1 MQLTFLGTSA
11 MVPTKE
17 RNHSS
22 FFLSYKAHG
31 LLFDCGEGIQRQMKI
46 AGIPFSKIN
55 KILLTHWHGDHV
67 LGLPGILQ
75 SMSASN
81 YLNALEIYGPKGSKR
96 QVGDMLRAFP
106 FDQTFDIKVNE
117 VWQGTFFKG
126 KDFSLTAMPLK
137 HKIPC
142 VGYAFVENDRRKINI
157 DAVKKLGIP
166 QGPLLGQLQD
176 GKTINFKGGKISP
189 DKTTT
194 LIKGKKI
201 VFITDTM
208 LVENCYKLSEN
219 ADLLISESTFTSELK
234 DKVSDT
240 LHLTAQEAGLIA
252 SKSNVKKLVLTHFSA
267 RYKNTQEIEEDARTV
282 FDNVV
287 CAKDFMRVNV

>member
-1 MQLTFLGTSA
+1 MELVFLGTSA

-22 FFLSYKAHG
+22 FFLSYRNHG
-31 LLFDCGEGIQRQMKI
+31 LLFDCGEGVQRQMKI

-81 YLNALEIYGPKGSKR
+81 YAGVLEIYGPKGSRKHA
-96 QVGDMLRAFP
+96 GDMLRAFP
-106 FDQTFDIKVNE
+106 FDQTFDIRVNE
-117 VWQGTFFKG
+117 VWQGAFFKG
-126 KDFSLTAMPLK
+126 KDFSLTAIPLK

-142 VGYAFVENDRRKINI
+142 VGYAFIESDRRKINV

-166 QGPLLGQLQD
+166 EGPLLGQLQD
-176 GKTINFKGGKISP
+176 GKTITFKGKKVSP
-189 DKTTT
+189 EKTTA

-201 VFITDTM
+201 AFITDTM
-208 LVENCYKLSEN
+208 LVENCYKLAEN
-219 ADLLISESTFTSELK
+219 ADLLVSESTFTSELK
-234 DKVSDT
+234 DKASET

-252 SKSNVKKLVLTHFSA
+252 SKSNVKKLILTHFSA
-267 RYKNTQEIEEDARTV
+267 RYKNSQEAEEDARTV
-282 FDNVV
+282 FDNVI
-287 CAKDFMRVNV
+287 CAKDFMRVSL